1 MQTEPIDP
9 RSLRLFYEPPGTL
22 RLTVGD
28 ERSYPVVKLYQA
40 RPLSEPGR
48 YLSLQN
54 GKGEEI
60 AMVRELDQLP
70 PEARDVAR
78 EELRR
83 RYLTARVE
91 GIDHIRTEFG
101 VTYWDVRTDKGPR
114 DFVVQSLSESC
125 LWLSEHHLLIS
136 DVDGNRFEIADRTQ
150 LDDDSRAR
158 LDAVL

>member
-1 MQTEPIDP
+1 MQTEQIDP
-9 RSLRLFYEPPGTL
+9 KSLRLFYEPPGTL

-48 YLSLQN
+48 FLSFQN

-60 AMVRELDQLP
+60 TMVRELGELL
-70 PEARDVAR
+70 PEAQ
-78 EELRR
+78 E
-83 RYLTARVE
+83 TARVE

-125 LWLSEHHLLIS
+125 LWLSENHLLIS

-150 LDDDSRAR
+150 LDEESRAR